1 MDESPCLLMAGL
13 IDEATPTS
21 VSTMLGSAMI
31 TIRPMA
37 AEEDLEVARL
47 IHRST
52 NHWYETHHHRL
63 VFPGE
68 PEDCLIF
75 PETYEA
81 LDPGH
86 SFVAVGSG
94 SKKIIGSCFHHPRS
108 SHHTLGI
115 MNADPAYR
123 GAAKALLQH
132 LIELAKKDHKPLRL
146 VSSAG
151 NLDSF
156 SLYNRHGFTPYAVYQ
171 DMTIEVPPEGL
182 PLSPSAPAT
191 RPAEPSDLK
200 AIVRL
205 EEELVETSRAKDWQH
220 FIANPNGV
228 WRTTVSVDSNKHP
241 TGAIASIDHPGSRM
255 IGPAIAPDVPT
266 LLALLLTQLNLYP
279 GPSPLFLVPSE
290 FPELTQA
297 LYALGARNHEIHL
310 AQSLGPPP
318 KRRGLSLPTFLP
330 ETA

>member
-1 MDESPCLLMAGL
+1 MAEPPCRLTAGL
-13 IDEATPTS
+13 VDEATPNL
-21 VSTMLGSAMI
+21 VARMLPSPMI
-31 TIRPMA
+31 TIRAMA
-37 AEEDLEVARL
+37 AGEEFEVARL

-52 NHWYETHHHRL
+52 NHWYETHHQRL

-68 PEDCLIF
+68 PDDCLIF

-86 SFVAVGSG
+86 CFLAVDSE
-94 SKKIIGSCFHHPRS
+94 SNKIIGSCFHHPRPT
-108 SHHTLGI
+108 HHALGI
-115 MNADPAYR
+115 MNADPAHR
-123 GAAKALLQH
+123 GAASALLRH

-182 PLSPSAPAT
+182 PLPPSAPAT
-191 RPAEPSDLK
+191 RPAELSDVE

-205 EEELVETSRAKDWQH
+205 EDELAATSRAKDWQH
-220 FIANPNGV
+220 FITNANGA
-228 WRTTVSVDSNKHP
+228 WRTTVSIDSNKQT
-241 TGAIASIDHPGSRM
+241 TGAIASIDHPGTRM
-255 IGPAIAPDVPT
+255 IGPAIAPDAPT
-266 LLALLLTQLNLYP
+266 LLALLLTQLNLHP
-279 GPSPLFLVPSE
+279 GQSPLFLAPSAL
-290 FPELTQA
+290 PDLTQA